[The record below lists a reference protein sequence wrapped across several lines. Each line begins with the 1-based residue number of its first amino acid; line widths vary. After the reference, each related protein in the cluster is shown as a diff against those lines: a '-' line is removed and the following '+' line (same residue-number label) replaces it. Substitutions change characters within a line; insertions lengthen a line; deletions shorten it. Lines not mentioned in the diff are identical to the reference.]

1 VGTVTELRRRK
12 AKKSG
17 EQQRLLAPLLVEDD
31 EKEKKSSLAPCLS
44 LSLSR
49 LFPKAITSR
58 RRSQERDAPG
68 FATEESEETR
78 KTGEEKASRGSEEL
92 KRKVEM

>member
-1 VGTVTELRRRK
+1 MRK
-12 AKKSG
+12 RKRARS
-17 EQQRLLAPLLVEDD
+17 PLV
-31 EKEKKSSLAPCLS
+31 SLS

>member
-1 VGTVTELRRRK
+1 M
-12 AKKSG
+12 
-17 EQQRLLAPLLVEDD
+17 LAPLLVEDD
-31 EKEKKSSLAPCLS
+31 EKEKKSSLAPCLSLS